1 MSQRDSRPLAAP
13 TQPAG
18 DAPLAPERG
27 SAGGPQRARSSKA
40 LALQQRRY
48 RVCELYMQGRY
59 QHEIAR
65 ALGVS
70 VKTVSRDLEH
80 VERIWL
86 AAAVTNFDKMRADE
100 LARINHLERTYWRAW
115 RRSLESREE
124 SSSSKTTAADGETT
138 AKAEIKRR
146 RGEGNPAF
154 LAGVQWCVER
164 RCKLFGLDRPG
175 GATTSGVIVING
187 VDMKVALGREPH
199 PDPLMRMEEANA
211 RDESHNR
218 PVGELAEINISIETN
233 TNDETNISTNVN
245 AEG

>member
-1 MSQRDSRPLAAP
+1 MSRHDK
-13 TQPAG
+13 QPS
-18 DAPLAPERG
+18 APLAEAAEVATPG
-27 SAGGPQRARSSKA
+27 SAGGPQHARSSKA
-40 LALQQRRY
+40 LALLQRRS

-65 ALGVS
+65 TMGVS

-80 VERIWL
+80 VEKIWL

-115 RRSLESREE
+115 RRSLAVREE
-124 SSSSKTTAADGETT
+124 SSSSKTTDADGEATT
-138 AKAEIKRR
+138 KAEIKRR

-175 GATTSGVIVING
+175 GTGASGVVVING
-187 VDMKVALGREPH
+187 VDMRVALGQEPH
-199 PDPLMRMEEANA
+199 PDPLMRMEE
-211 RDESHNR
+211 
-218 PVGELAEINISIETN
+218 PVLGIGEAAPA
-233 TNDETNISTNVN
+233 DVN
-245 AEG
+245 AGG